1 MSIFDTIMA
10 LTGRKDPVEKMK
22 DAIMRQGGG
31 ASGIPNVQPGG
42 DAGGQ
47 PVPGTDPNTTQST
60 QQAPIPNAYKSP
72 PDLSQMYLELTER
85 DRNAREMDQGM
96 TLIAAGLAR
105 DENRNRI
112 MSTYDQNGQTSMDPS
127 MFTAINAAQEA
138 QQAAL
143 MKNQMRLALP
153 AIAKQYGWSTEA
165 VNMMF
170 EAGTLEE
177 AIKQASQPHYVEVKR
192 KDGSTAYVDVNELQ
206 RETPGGT
213 VNPAAAPVPTTPPAP
228 VPSIP
233 AVAEDQTP
241 VPLLRDDMETAA
253 AAPPVTEPTVPGT
266 TPPAVAEPGIQVAAA
281 PPKKVTFQDDPS
293 STGQLAFYED
303 GTPAPEFNIVG
314 GEDLQIE
321 KTADGRFQAIDKNTG
336 KAFGDPYGAPEDTST
351 ENQKEYAQFAAA
363 QKARGEK
370 PADYD
375 VWYDTY
381 KRYASPQGTANWDPA
396 ARGGKG
402 QDLGDPGVDHQW
414 VRDENGA
421 VKRDPETGL
430 AISAATPGSKADIE
444 AKAAAAA
451 GEARV
456 ANAQVQG
463 NFVINDIDRALVM
476 AEENKDNWLTPAT
489 GFMSQFTAGVG
500 GTPAGDTYQLLQGV
514 KASIGLE
521 KLQQIRDASK
531 TGAALGPVSDFE
543 NRLLQST
550 YGSLEQS
557 QSHEQFVENLK
568 RVKAVYSAIITTGL
582 KPDDPRVKEWMVP
595 VGKKKTL
602 QERMDKYKKD
612 KQGG

>member
-47 PVPGTDPNTTQST
+47 AVPGTDPNTTQST

-112 MSTYDQNGQTSMDPS
+112 MSTYDQGGSQSMDSS

-241 VPLLRDDMETAA
+241 VPLLRDDMEAAA

-281 PPKKVTFQDDPS
+281 PPQKIE
-293 STGQLAFYED
+293 YED
-303 GTPAPEFNIVG
+303 APFGGKYAKDSVTGRRIPEADIPGTDNILV
-314 GEDLQIE
+314 E
-321 KTADGRFQAIDKNTG
+321 KDANGRFQSVDKRTG
-336 KAFGDPYGAPEDTST
+336 KLIGDPQGPKTDVST
-351 ENQKEYAQFAAA
+351 EDMKEYTVSRLAAL
-363 QKARGEK
+363 ARGEDF
-370 PADYD
+370 PDID
-375 VWYDTY
+375 QWFDD
-381 KRYASPQGTANWDPA
+381 RERLRSPSGTANYDPLT
-396 ARGGKG
+396 KM
-402 QDLGDPGVDHQW
+402 DLGDPGTDKQW
-414 VRDENGA
+414 KRDKKGNIMRDEDGN
-421 VKRDPETGL
+421 
-430 AISAATPGSKADIE
+430 AIVVTTPGSKADIDE
-444 AKAAAAA
+444 KAAAAA

-463 NFVINDIDRALVM
+463 NFVINDIDRALQM
-476 AEENKDNWLTPAT
+476 AEDNKDNWLTPAT

-568 RVKAVYSAIITTGL
+568 RVKAVYTAIITTGL
-582 KPDDPRVKEWMVP
+582 KPDDPRVKDWMVP

-602 QERMDKYKKD
+602 QERLDKYKKD